1 MRGTWAQVSG
11 ALLLLSVLLGASMAD
26 GALAEPSLLIGAV
39 GALLL
44 AWGAARPAVPPAL
57 PAGVAVAAREHRRAL
72 ARLAAPRQRDP
83 DAPGHTRSRAPSG
96 LLPAAGPT
104 G

>member
-11 ALLLLSVLLGASMAD
+11 VLLLLSVLLGTSLAD
-26 GALAEPSLLIGAV
+26 GALTEPSLLLGAV

-44 AWGAARPAVPPAL
+44 AWGIARPATPPAL

-72 ARLAAPRQRDP
+72 ARRAVPRQRDP
-83 DAPGHTRSRAPSG
+83 DAAGHTRSRAPSD
-96 LLPAAGPT
+96 LLPA
-104 G
+104 